1 MHRPNSNTS
10 GGILSHMSKV
20 AGWIVRVSLVVAG
33 GFAFAGCGSHGA
45 TNQQDAAVTSTD
57 ASATLDLGGDAPSC
71 PALPCLAHANAVI
84 AACAPSGACTEQ
96 VTITQGTSVTNKCF
110 ANGVKISLSGMTSAS
125 GDTNILMAVETGG
138 AACYSF
144 STEEQSASVGSVVYE
159 DGAGIELVSES
170 ASGPTSSVAC
180 PGEPAIVPDHSC
192 DAALYALG
200 GLYPY
205 TNATC
210 TTGTCTF

>member
-1 MHRPNSNTS
+1 
-10 GGILSHMSKV
+10 MSKG
-20 AGWIVRVSLVVAG
+20 AGWIVMVSLVVAG
-33 GFAFAGCGSHGA
+33 GFAFTGCGGHAAS
-45 TNQQDAAVTSTD
+45 NQQDAALTPGD
-57 ASATLDLGGDAPSC
+57 AGANLDLGADAPSC
-71 PALPCLAHANAVI
+71 PPLPCLAHANAVI

-96 VTITQGTSVTNKCF
+96 LTIALGRSTTTKCF
-110 ANGVKISLSGMTSAS
+110 ANGVKISLTTMTSAS

-144 STEEQSASVGSVVYE
+144 STEEQSASVGSAVYR
-159 DGAGIELVSES
+159 DGAGVELVSES
-170 ASGPTSSVAC
+170 TSGPTLSVAC

-200 GLYPY
+200 GLYPF

-210 TTGTCTF
+210 TSGTCTF

>member
-1 MHRPNSNTS
+1 V
-10 GGILSHMSKV
+10 SKV
-20 AGWIVRVSLVVAG
+20 AGWIVRVSFVVASS
-33 GFAFAGCGSHGA
+33 FAFAACGSQAG
-45 TNQQDAAVTSTD
+45 TNQQDAAVTPSD
-57 ASATLDLGGDAPSC
+57 ARANLDLGADAPSC
-71 PALPCLAHANAVI
+71 AALPCLAHANAVI

-125 GDTNILMAVETGG
+125 GETILMAVKRDG

-144 STEEQSASVGSVVYE
+144 TTEEQSASVGSVVYE

-210 TTGTCTF
+210 TSGTCTF